1 MSFDRKFALAF
12 AAGILLAA
20 SPAGAKAWEA
30 VQPAAASTIDLGG
43 GASALTYW
51 VDDADGRHVVTTVD
65 TVIPDE
71 TGRGEDRHSVVRFSA
86 VLLPGQ
92 IQTVSVPSL
101 GTAQPQELQ
110 LRRSDKGI
118 EIDRVS
124 AKIASARNVPAVN

>member
-1 MSFDRKFALAF
+1 MSFDHKFAFAF
-12 AAGILLAA
+12 AAGILMAA
-20 SPAGAKAWEA
+20 SPAGAKAWEVA
-30 VQPAAASTIDLGG
+30 QPATASTVDLGG

-51 VDDADGRHVVTTVD
+51 VDDADGRHVVTSVD

-71 TGRGEDRHSVVRFSA
+71 TGRNEDRHSVVRFSA

-124 AKIASARNVPAVN
+124 AKIAVARNAPAVN